1 MFTEFKRGKGPL
13 YKQRVNTLVGS
24 IFIATCALWAAMFV
38 WNVTEGT
45 DPISQTIVAAV
56 RITGLSN

>member
-13 YKQRVNTLVGS
+13 YLQRVDTLIGS
-24 IFIATCALWAAMFV
+24 AFLGVCALWAAMFI

-45 DPISQTIVAAV
+45 NPISKVIAAAV
-56 RITGLSN
+56 GHGISD